1 MTIAFY
7 CVLVASI
14 LPIIWVGFA
23 KIKMGFNLK
32 DNHTPRDLLENAT
45 GMAKRANW
53 AQANSWEA
61 FAPFAAAVI
70 IAHICNVEQSN
81 IDFASII
88 FIVSRILYGFFYIYD
103 LAILRSLVWFIAFI
117 STVSM
122 YYMANII

>member
-23 KIKMGFNLK
+23 KVKMGFNLK

-70 IAHICNVEQSN
+70 ISHTCLVKQIY
-81 IDFASII
+81 IDVAAIT
-88 FIVSRILYGFFYIYD
+88 FIVARIFYGIFYIYD
-103 LAILRSLVWFIAFI
+103 LAILRSLVWFIGFI
-117 STVSM
+117 STISM
-122 YYMANII
+122 YYMSAII